1 MVEEGAQ
8 EMSKLVLVRH
18 GESVWNKENRFT
30 GWTDVDLSERGVAEA
45 HQAARQLVAAGIDF
59 DIALTS
65 VLKRAIRTLWIVMD
79 EMDLMWIPVERDWR
93 LNERHYG
100 ALQGLNKAETA
111 EKLGAER
118 VHLWRRSYDVPP
130 PALEPDDARHPRQE
144 RRYAHLAPSQL
155 PASESLKDTLE
166 RVMPYWHGTVVPYLR
181 QGVRIL
187 MVAHGNS
194 LRALVKYL
202 DHISDEDI
210 PALNIPTGIPLIYE
224 LDENQNALDHY
235 YLGDGE
241 AVEAA
246 VEAVARQAE
255 VNA

>member
-1 MVEEGAQ
+1 
-8 EMSKLVLVRH
+8 MSKLVLIRH

-30 GWTDVDLSERGVAEA
+30 GWTDVDLSEKGVVEA
-45 HQAARQLVAAGIDF
+45 YQAGRQLVAEGLDF

-65 VLKRAIRTLWIVMD
+65 VLKRAIRTLWIVLD

-111 EKLGAER
+111 EKFGAEQ

-130 PALEPDDARHPRQE
+130 PALEIDDSRHPRFD

-155 PASESLKDTLE
+155 PATECLKDTLE

-181 QGVRIL
+181 QGAKIL

-202 DHISDEDI
+202 DHISDEEI
-210 PALNIPTGIPLIYE
+210 PALNIPTGIPLVYE
-224 LDENQNALDHY
+224 LDENQKALDRY
-235 YLGDGE
+235 YLGD
-241 AVEAA
+241 AKAA
-246 VEAVARQAE
+246 KAAAEAVARQGSLLCCAR
-255 VNA
+255 